1 MHEKV
6 AMVGSAL
13 LSRRT
18 LQVVTY
24 TMVGKILHLTI
35 LLFPSHCTFFLTTIM
50 YNFFLE
56 GWKLPMVIY
65 YFRKLKKRSPNKVR
79 YKAVRIYW
87 IRKYWIRKYVNES
100 RNIDSTKASKL
111 SPIYTHTRQTL
122 SKYWTNKKIKVVIWT
137 REGAPRTRLR
147 RSRQDGHQWWLVA
160 YRVAKRHNAEG
171 QKDRRPPPHEHF
183 LRKKA
188 IRPSFIE
195 KARVF

>member
-1 MHEKV
+1 VSLWRRQRAWRTNDSALFASWRKCLRSTVLMHEKV

-111 SPIYTHTRQTL
+111 SPIYTHTHDKHCQNIEPT
-122 SKYWTNKKIKVVIWT
+122 KK
-137 REGAPRTRLR
+137 
-147 RSRQDGHQWWLVA
+147 
-160 YRVAKRHNAEG
+160 
-171 QKDRRPPPHEHF
+171 
-183 LRKKA
+183 
-188 IRPSFIE
+188 
-195 KARVF
+195 